1 MTWVATEVVNGG
13 EGSDE
18 EEEVV
23 VDEVVAEG
31 GEVAPKEDLTG
42 LGSETLNDTVA
53 ATKRK

>member
-18 EEEVV
+18 EEV